1 MIRTPGPGPFTEAEM
16 ENTVTKG
23 GAETVPSVAPQEAPA
38 LRIPGAISYDELMR
52 KIEARNPI
60 IASRRP

>member
-1 MIRTPGPGPFTEAEM
+1 M
-16 ENTVTKG
+16 ENTSSKD
-23 GAETVPSVAPQEAPA
+23 GAETKPSAAPREAPA
-38 LRIPGAISYDELMR
+38 LIIPGAMTYDELMR

>member
-1 MIRTPGPGPFTEAEM
+1 MPDIAGPGPSREVEM
-16 ENTVTKG
+16 ENTPSKD
-23 GAETVPSVAPQEAPA
+23 GAETKPSAVPQEAPA
-38 LRIPGAISYDELMR
+38 LTIAGAITYDELIR